1 MSLNHLVNTNIPDAE
16 TLDIKVKNVYCNE
29 VIATGGGGSTN
40 IITRLDTDHTGYN
53 FVYDSVY
60 QDNGSQ
66 MIEARRI
73 NENFY
78 LSGLLQLTRLPA
90 YTSGSA
96 NTYIWIPIPTS
107 IKNILA
113 TEYPPMTANLIRWD
127 INMDIVPTGAHS
139 TYSVAKGGVVNIYS
153 PGYEL
158 THLRVEFKDPN
169 FATAYLGICEA
180 RYAIRFAPRNL

>member
-1 MSLNHLVNTNIPDAE
+1 MSLNHILSNVPDEERIDVKFKNIVCNTI
-16 TLDIKVKNVYCNE
+16 T
-29 VIATGGGGSTN
+29 ATGGGGSSN
-40 IITRLDTDHTGYN
+40 IITRLDPDYTGFN

-66 MIEARRI
+66 LVEARRI

-78 LSGLLQLTRLPA
+78 LSGLVEMTRLST
-90 YTSGSA
+90 YTTTSA
-96 NTYIWIPIPTS
+96 ITYIWIPIPTS

-113 TEYPPMTANLIRWD
+113 TEYPPMTNNNIRWD
-127 INMDIVPTGAHS
+127 INMDIVADGPHPTP
-139 TYSVAKGGVVNIYS
+139 TTAKGGAVSIYS

-169 FATAYLGICEA
+169 FATGYTGPCRA
-180 RYAIRFAPRNL
+180 RYDIRFAPRVLS